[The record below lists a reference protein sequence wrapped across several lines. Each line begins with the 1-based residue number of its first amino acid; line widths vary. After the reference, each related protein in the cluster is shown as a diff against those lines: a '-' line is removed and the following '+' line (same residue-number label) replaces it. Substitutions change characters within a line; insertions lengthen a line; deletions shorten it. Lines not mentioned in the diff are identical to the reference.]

1 MSQVSGFPPV
11 VGSDP
16 RVLILGSMPGKAS
29 LEQQQYYA
37 HPRNAYWPIMGAL
50 FGAGPELPY
59 AERLR
64 RLTDS
69 GIALWDVLE
78 SCFRPGSLDSSI
90 DDTSTRPND
99 FAALFA
105 HHRAIRH
112 IFFNGQKAANL
123 FRRKVSSGLPGGVG
137 QLELRTLPSTSP
149 AHASRSYA
157 EKLQA
162 WSIVREVLSGK
173 E

>member
-1 MSQVSGFPPV
+1 
-11 VGSDP
+11 
-16 RVLILGSMPGKAS
+16 MPGKAS

-50 FGAGPELPY
+50 FGAGPDLPY
-59 AERLR
+59 DERLR
-64 RLTDS
+64 QLTDC
-69 GIALWDVLE
+69 GIVLWDVLE

-90 DDTSTRPND
+90 DDASIRPND
-99 FAALFA
+99 FATLVAR
-105 HHRAIRH
+105 HRAIRH
-112 IFFNGQKAANL
+112 IFFNGQTAAKL
-123 FRRKVSSGLPGGVG
+123 FRREVSPILPDSAGE
-137 QLELRTLPSTSP
+137 LALRTLPSTSP
-149 AHASRSYA
+149 AHAARSYA

>member
-11 VGSDP
+11 VGSNP

-50 FGAGPELPY
+50 FDAGPELPY

-69 GIALWDVLE
+69 GIVLWDVLE

-99 FAALFA
+99 FASLFA
-105 HHRAIRH
+105 RHRRIRH

-123 FRRKVSSGLPGGVG
+123 FRRKVLPGLPDSAGE
-137 QLELRTLPSTSP
+137 LALRTLPSTSP

-162 WSIVREVLSGK
+162 WSIVREVLCGK